1 MGKYYLNTKITLYCC
16 FCGYDFLKCYIL
28 HKIHIMLLIEHI
40 GQQIKERRDCLRIT
54 QLDLAE
60 IAEISPNTLY
70 KIEKGQANPS
80 IKVLLKIL
88 NVLGLELEVKTK
100 SIDS

>member
-1 MGKYYLNTKITLYCC
+1 
-16 FCGYDFLKCYIL
+16 
-28 HKIHIMLLIEHI
+28 MLLIEHI
-40 GQQIKERRDCLRIT
+40 GQQIKERRDSLHIT

-80 IKVLLKIL
+80 VKVLLKIL